1 MDPSARRRTSTKS
14 AFRSRA
20 PERIRSWSFG
30 EIKKPETINYRTFKP
45 ERDGLFCARIFGPIK
60 DYECLCGK
68 YKRMKYRGIIC
79 EKCGV
84 EVTLQ
89 KVRRERMGHIELASP
104 VAHIWF
110 LKSLPSRI
118 GLLLDMTLKDLERV
132 LYFESYVVT
141 EPGLTELTQYQLLS
155 EEQYWSAQDEF
166 GADAFQA
173 GIGAEAMK
181 MMLEDIDLD
190 LERKTCREDLKETKS
205 EARRKKLVKRLKLL
219 EAFMDAGA
227 RPEWMILD
235 VVPVIPP
242 ELRPLVPLDGGRFA
256 TSDLNDLYRRVIN
269 RNNRL
274 KRLIELRAPDIII
287 RNEKRMLQEA
297 VDALFD
303 NGRRGRVITGANKR
317 PLKSLSDML
326 KGKQGRFRQNLL
338 GKRVDYS
345 GRSVIVVGPELLL
358 HQCGLP
364 KKMALELFKP
374 FIYAKLEDRGLATT
388 IKAAKRKVEKELPEV
403 WDILEEV
410 IREHPVLL
418 NRAPTLHRLGIQAF
432 EPVLIEG
439 KAIQLHPLVC
449 TAFNADFDGDQ
460 MAVHIPLS
468 LEAQLEARVLMM
480 STNNILSP
488 ANGKPIIVPSQDIVL
503 GLYYLSDER
512 PDVVGPQ
519 VSIDSL
525 DALTAA
531 VGNGDVVIK
540 NARNVLAEVDLS
552 DLKAV
557 FTGIKDGKMIAH
569 RVPRFANEGE
579 MHHALEEGGITLH
592 TQIKTIFH
600 TVDGKGEPVSQRVVT
615 TPGRMLLADVL
626 PRSPAVPFELVN
638 QVLTKKEIGNV
649 IDVVYRFCG
658 QKETVIFADR
668 IMNLGFTYACK
679 AGISFGKDDLK
690 IPASKMKLIE
700 EAQGHVKEFENQYQD
715 GLITQ
720 GEKYNKVIDAWS
732 KCSDLVADAMMNEMR
747 AIHPGEP
754 TNSVYMM
761 AHSGARGSP
770 AQIKQLAGM
779 RGLMAKPSGEIIET
793 PIIANFKEGLSVL
806 EYFNSTHGARKGLAD
821 TALKTANSGYLTRR
835 LVDVAQDAII
845 VEEDCGAKEGLTAKA
860 LIEGGEVVVPLADRV
875 IGRTSLDQIKHPVKG
890 NILVKKSAIIGEED
904 GEALESA
911 GIDTVRVRSV
921 LTCKSRRGVCGACYG
936 RDLARGTPVNIGEA
950 VGVIAAQSIGEPGTQ
965 LTMRTFHIGGA
976 AQRGAEQSS
985 VEAVLD
991 AEIEIANRNVVMDSN
1006 GLLVVMS
1013 RNTEIVLKDET
1024 GRERARHRVPYGA
1037 KLFVDNADKVEK
1049 GAKLADWDPYTI
1061 PIITETEGYVDYVD
1075 LIEGIS
1081 VREIMDEA
1089 TGIANKVVIDWRQQP
1104 KGAYL
1109 KPRITLRPKKTS
1121 KQGDVVTLPNGLE
1134 ARYFMS
1140 VDAILSV
1147 EAGKKVGAGD
1157 VLARIPRESSKTRDI
1172 TGGLPRVAELF
1183 EARKPKEYA
1192 IISEIAGRIEFG
1204 KDYKTKRRIVVRP
1217 DDADAKEYL
1226 IPKGKHISVQEGDW
1240 VEVGDLLMDGSPVPH
1255 DILQVLGVEA
1265 LAEYLISEIQEVYR
1279 LQGVR
1284 INDKH
1289 IEVIVRQMMQKVEIE
1304 NPGDTTYLVGEQV
1317 DRHEYDIAN
1326 EKALADGGK
1335 AAASRPVLQGIT
1347 KASLQ
1352 TNSFISAASFQ
1363 ETTRVLTEAAVNGK
1377 VDNLIGL
1384 KENVIVGRLIPAGT
1398 GSVMKRLRQEAADR
1412 DRELTAQQAEEAPEA
1427 IESPVAETP
1436 AATAAE

>member
-1 MDPSARRRTSTKS
+1 MNELMNIFGQVSGPQSFDQIRISIAS
-14 AFRSRA
+14 
-20 PERIRSWSFG
+20 PERIRSWSYG

-84 EVTLQ
+84 EVTLS
-89 KVRRERMGHIELASP
+89 KVRRDRMGHIELASP

-118 GLLLDMTLKDLERV
+118 GLLLDMTLKDLERI
-132 LYFESYVVT
+132 LYFENYVVI
-141 EPGLTELTQYQLLS
+141 EPGLTPLKLHQLLG
-155 EEQYWSAQDEF
+155 EEEFIKAQDEYGEDQF
-166 GADAFQA
+166 TAS
-173 GIGAEAMK
+173 IGAEALRT
-181 MMLEDIDLD
+181 MLSAIDLAEEKVR
-190 LERKTCREDLKETKS
+190 LREELRDCGS
-205 EARRKKLVKRLKLL
+205 EARRKKLVKRLKLV
-219 EAFMDAGA
+219 EAFTESNS
-227 RPEWMILD
+227 RPEWMILE

-274 KRLIELRAPDIII
+274 KRLMELRAPDIIV

-345 GRSVIVVGPELLL
+345 GRSVIVVGPELKL

-374 FIYAKLEDRGLATT
+374 FIYSKLELYGLAST
-388 IKAAKRKVEKELPEV
+388 IKAAKRMVEKERPEV

-460 MAVHIPLS
+460 MAVHVPLS

-503 GLYYLSDER
+503 GLYHITMQRDGE
-512 PDVVGPQ
+512 PGEGMVFTNVGEIEQ
-519 VSIDSL
+519 
-525 DALTAA
+525 ALAA
-531 VGNGDVVIK
+531 
-540 NARNVLAEVDLS
+540 
-552 DLKAV
+552 KAV
-557 FTGIKDGKMIAH
+557 SL
-569 RVPRFANEGE
+569 
-579 MHHALEEGGITLH
+579 HAKIRARYE
-592 TQIKTIFH
+592 
-600 TVDGKGEPVSQRVVT
+600 TVDDDNRPVTRRVET
-615 TPGRMLLADVL
+615 TPGRMLLSEIL
-626 PRSPAVPFELVN
+626 PRNPLIGFDLIN
-638 QVLTKKEIGNV
+638 QVLGKKAISDL
-649 IDVVYRFCG
+649 IDQVYRHCG
-658 QKETVIFADR
+658 QKETVIFCDR
-668 IMNLGFTYACK
+668 LMALGFQQACM
-679 AGISFGKDDLK
+679 AGISFGKDDLI
-690 IPASKMKLIE
+690 IP
-700 EAQGHVKEFENQYQD
+700 EAKHQLVADVQQKVKEYEQQYQD

-720 GEKYNKVIDAWS
+720 REKYNKEVDAWTS
-732 KCSDLVADAMMNEMR
+732 CSEKVAEEMIKVIR
-747 AIHPGEP
+747 TPKAGEP
-754 TNSVYMM
+754 INAVWMM
-761 AHSGARGSP
+761 SDSGARGSA

-779 RGLMAKPSGEIIET
+779 RGLMTKPSGEIIAT
-793 PIIANFKEGLSVL
+793 PIISNFKEGLTVL

-845 VEEDCGAKEGLTAKA
+845 TEVDCGTTRGLLTRAVVD
-860 LIEGGEVVVPLADRV
+860 GGEIIAPLADRI
-875 IGRTSLDQIKHPVKG
+875 IGRCAAVDVLDP
-890 NILVKKSAIIGEED
+890 LSGEVVLPAGALIDED
-904 GEALESA
+904 AVDVIERA
-911 GIDTVRVRSV
+911 GVDAVSIRSV
-921 LTCKSRRGVCGACYG
+921 LTCEAPVGVCGKCYG
-936 RDLARGTPVNIGEA
+936 RDLARGTVVNIGEA

-985 VEAVLD
+985 IEAAFDARVEVK
-991 AEIEIANRNVVMDSN
+991 NRNVVINSA
-1006 GLLVVMS
+1006 GLPVVMG
-1013 RNTEIVLKDET
+1013 RNCEMVLVDDA
-1024 GRERARHRVPYGA
+1024 GREKARHRVPYGA
-1037 KLFVDNADKVEK
+1037 RL
-1049 GAKLADWDPYTI
+1049 LADEGVQVHRADRLAEWDPYTI
-1061 PIITETEGYVDYVD
+1061 PIITEKDGIAHYVD
-1075 LIEGIS
+1075 LIEGVS
-1081 VREIMDEA
+1081 MREVLDEA
-1089 TGIANKVVIDWRQQP
+1089 TGISSKVVVDWKQQP
-1104 KGAYL
+1104 RGGDL
-1109 KPRITLRPKKTS
+1109 RPRVTLR
-1121 KQGDVVTLPNGLE
+1121 GEHGEEMTLANGLE
-1134 ARYFMS
+1134 ARYFLP

-1147 EAGKKVGAGD
+1147 ENGAHVKAGD

-1183 EARKPKEYA
+1183 EARKPKDFA
-1192 IISEIAGRIEFG
+1192 IISESEGRVEFG
-1204 KDYKTKRRIVVRP
+1204 KDYKTKRRIVVVP
-1217 DDADAKEYL
+1217 TEGEGEAVEYL
-1226 IPKGKHISVQEGDW
+1226 IPKGKHISVQEGDY
-1240 VEVGDLLMDGSPVPH
+1240 VLKGDLMMDGNRVPH
-1255 DILQVLGVEA
+1255 DILRILGVEE
-1265 LAEYLISEIQEVYR
+1265 LANYLINEIQEVYR

-1289 IEVIVRQMMQKVEIE
+1289 IEVIVRQMLQKVEIE
-1304 NPGDTTYLVGEQV
+1304 DPGDTTFLAGEQI
-1317 DRHEYDIAN
+1317 DRMEFDRENTKVESEDLRPAV
-1326 EKALADGGK
+1326 A
-1335 AAASRPVLQGIT
+1335 RPVLQGIT

-1363 ETTRVLTEAAVNGK
+1363 ETTRVLTEAAVSGRI
-1377 VDNLIGL
+1377 DTLTGL

-1398 GSVMKRLRQEAADR
+1398 GSVVARLREVAAER
-1412 DRELTAQQAEEAPEA
+1412 DRVLAAIATEAEAEA
-1427 IESPVAETP
+1427 VAETP
-1436 AATAAE
+1436 QLEEQRSA